1 MDYGLIGELNAIGNL
16 KIDCEEEQNRED
28 EFLMGL
34 GAMNTVSDFVSEL
47 YDVLFREIL
56 GDDVMDRTLGSFDK
70 KELFL
75 VMSRIFLQDG
85 NQKLYKQMLDRQIE

>member
-1 MDYGLIGELNAIGNL
+1 MNYGLIGELNGIGNL
-16 KIDCEEEQNRED
+16 KIDCEEEQDQGE

-47 YDVLFREIL
+47 YDTLFREIL
-56 GDDVMDRTLGSFDK
+56 GDDIMDRALGTFSK

-75 VMSRIFLQDG
+75 VMSKIFLQDG
-85 NQKLYKQMLDRQIE
+85 NQKLYRQMLDRQIE

>member
-1 MDYGLIGELNAIGNL
+1 MDNGFYGDLNAIGNL
-16 KIDCEEEQNRED
+16 RIDCEEEQPRDE

-34 GAMNTVSDFVSEL
+34 GAMNTVSDFISEL

-75 VMSRIFLQDG
+75 VMSKIFLQDG
-85 NQKLYKQMLDRQIE
+85 NQRLYKQILDRQIE

>member
-1 MDYGLIGELNAIGNL
+1 MNDGFYGDLKAIGNL
-16 KIDCEEEQNRED
+16 KIDCEEEQNQSE

-56 GDDVMDRTLGSFDK
+56 GDEVMDRTLGSFDK

-75 VMSRIFLQDG
+75 VMSKVFLQDG
-85 NQKLYKQMLDRQIE
+85 NQRIYKQLADRQTE

>member
-1 MDYGLIGELNAIGNL
+1 MNNGFFGDLMAIGNL
-16 KIDCEEEQNRED
+16 HIDCEEEKTRED

-56 GDDVMDRTLGSFDK
+56 GDEVMDRTLGSFDK

-75 VMSRIFLQDG
+75 VMSKIFLQDG
-85 NQKLYKQMLDRQIE
+85 NQKLYRQMLDRQIE

>member
-1 MDYGLIGELNAIGNL
+1 MNYGLIGELNVIGNL
-16 KIDCEEEQNRED
+16 KIDCEEEQGQGE

-56 GDDVMDRTLGSFDK
+56 GDDIMDRALGSFDK

-75 VMSRIFLQDG
+75 VMSKIFLQDG
-85 NQKLYKQMLDRQIE
+85 NQKLYREMLDRQIE

>member
-1 MDYGLIGELNAIGNL
+1 MNYGLIGELNAIGNL
-16 KIDCEEEQNRED
+16 HIECEEEQNQSE

-56 GDDVMDRTLGSFDK
+56 GDEIMDRTLGSFDK

-75 VMSRIFLQDG
+75 LMSKIFLQDG
-85 NQKLYKQMLDRQIE
+85 NQKLYREMLDGRIM